1 MTTTKPPFPPS
12 AASVDDPRPP
22 DTVTLPPEPPSA
34 SAVASPA
41 EISKEPA
48 EEPFLE
54 EPDLTETVAPT
65 SSLLDPASNEMSP
78 ALPLVLS
85 PENMSTPPVFPI
97 MFPPEASST
106 DPVSMLA
113 ITESSIDP
121 VLTLMEPL
129 SPPSASLL
137 PVTISTSPPDPSM
150 FAPDSRNRCPP

>member
-1 MTTTKPPFPPS
+1 M
-12 AASVDDPRPP
+12 
-22 DTVTLPPEPPSA
+22 E
-34 SAVASPA
+34 
-41 EISKEPA
+41 
-48 EEPFLE
+48 E

-137 PVTISTSPPDPSM
+137 PVTTSTSPPDPSM